1 MKRNSQTR
9 KFYVHDFFGLHVLS
23 SQGSASCK
31 FIFLLTTARTRTT
44 NAHLQNFE
52 CITDMFVCLWEFP
65 AVLYISHIVDFSG
78 IQVKAAII

>member
-1 MKRNSQTR
+1 MKLNSQTR
-9 KFYVHDFFGLHVLS
+9 KSYVHDFFGLHVLS

-52 CITDMFVCLWEFP
+52 CITDMFVCLWEFQQCC
-65 AVLYISHIVDFSG
+65 ISHIVDFSG
-78 IQVKAAII
+78 MQVKAAII